1 MKYSSPEMREK
12 KVLIQ
17 EIIDR
22 MKEVAG
28 VSKDVELAEVI
39 GASRSQPAVWK
50 IRERVPFAECLA
62 LADKHGVSLDWLLLG
77 RGTPGIEEPELILNP
92 GSVPISAE
100 AYVEFPAF
108 DMPSFIE
115 SEVAQLAMRVP
126 RAWLEGEGVSI
137 DDTIAM
143 RITGNPMSP
152 TFADGEVVLVDRRP
166 RDVDGVFVV
175 RVGESI
181 RLRRVQRM
189 HGGALHMLCDNPAYA
204 AEVICADEADAVD
217 FIGYCFAHF
226 RRVR

>member
-1 MKYSSPEMREK
+1 MKYSSSDMREK

-22 MKEVAG
+22 MKEVTG

-50 IRERVPFAECLA
+50 IRERVPFAECMA
-62 LADKHGVSLDWLLLG
+62 LAQKHGVSLDWLLLG
-77 RGTPGIEEPELILNP
+77 RENPGIEEPELLSHPANA
-92 GSVPISAE
+92 PISPDQ
-100 AYVEFPAF
+100 YVEFPAF

-115 SEVAQLAMRVP
+115 SEVAQSSMRVP
-126 RAWLEGEGVSI
+126 RAWIEGEGVSI

-143 RITGNPMSP
+143 RITGNCMAPVLS
-152 TFADGEVVLVDRRP
+152 DGEVVLVDRRP
-166 RDVDGVFVV
+166 RDLDGVFIL
-175 RVGESI
+175 RIGESL
-181 RLRRVQRM
+181 RVRRVQRM
-189 HGGALHMLCDNPAYA
+189 HGGALHLLCDNQSFATD
-204 AEVICADEADAVD
+204 VIDADQADAVE